1 MSDICL
7 HTTAGA
13 ALECRE
19 RYARSHYGPDAM
31 TVIPIRR
38 RSDGSYFL
46 DARGM
51 RIDTDGTPIGTTQ
64 RLERIAR

>member
-1 MSDICL
+1 M
-7 HTTAGA
+7 HTSPDA

-19 RYARSHYGPDAM
+19 QYARAHYGPDAM

-38 RSDGSYFL
+38 RDDGRYYI

-51 RIDTDGTPIGTTQ
+51 RLDTDGTPIGTTQ
-64 RLERIAR
+64 RVERIAP